1 MNAHFA
7 IIGHVDHGKSTL
19 VGRLI
24 YETGNLKDGKMEAI
38 QAMCKRRGMPFEWAF
53 VMDGLKAERDQ
64 GITIDTAH
72 IPLKIGEDTH
82 TIIDAPGHRE
92 FIKNMITGAANADAA
107 LLLIDASEGIQEQS
121 KRHAA
126 LAQLLNIKQL
136 IVIVNKM
143 DLVDYSAA
151 VYERLCADY
160 RAYLSTL
167 NLEARAIIP
176 ISARSGENLKDLA
189 PSMPWYDG
197 PTVVQAMLA
206 CSARRSLI
214 NLPLRFP
221 VQDVYKLDHRR
232 IIAGR
237 IESGRLRVGDT
248 IVISPTGKTTQIKSI
263 EAFPEPHAPI
273 LAAKAGQSVAVTLN
287 EQLFVERGQVIA
299 HPEHAPFETNV
310 FRARLFWLGNHPA
323 RVGAIYKLKVHT
335 HALPARIEAIERVV
349 DMGNLSEQSTTEI
362 PRHAIADV
370 IIRSHAKIAL
380 DDFRSHDTMGRF
392 VLVDGYD
399 IAGGGVI
406 STEGFPN
413 QRSHDLH
420 NPYLTPV
427 EHKVELPHREAQNS
441 HRAGIL
447 FFTGL
452 SGSGKTTL
460 SLALEKALFQK
471 GYRVYVLD
479 GDNIRRHLSSD
490 LGFSPDDRQE
500 NLRRVAEVSRLF
512 AEAGMLVITA
522 FIAPYLTDRARVRE
536 IAGSLPFHEVY
547 IKADLATCEARDPKG
562 LYKKARSGEIPEFTG
577 ISAPYEAPPSPDFI
591 IDTEVLSPEE
601 SLEILVRYV
610 DEHFALDTK
619 VWGYS
624 I

>member
-1 MNAHFA
+1 MTIHFA

-24 YETGNLKDGKMEAI
+24 YETGNLKDGKMESI

-72 IPLKIGEDTH
+72 IPIKINDETY

-92 FIKNMITGAANADAA
+92 FIKNMITGASNADAA
-107 LLLIDASEGIQEQS
+107 ILLIDASEGIQEQS

-136 IVIVNKM
+136 IVVINKM
-143 DLVDYSAA
+143 DLIDYSQT
-151 VYERLCADY
+151 VFDDLCEQY
-160 RAYLSTL
+160 RKYLATL
-167 NLEARAIIP
+167 DLQATVMIP
-176 ISARSGENLKDLA
+176 IAAKNGDNLKER
-189 PSMPWYDG
+189 SQKMPWYSG
-197 PTVVQAMLA
+197 QTLVEAMLK
-206 CSARRSLI
+206 CSARHSLV
-214 NLPLRFP
+214 NLPLRMP

-248 IVISPTGKTTQIKSI
+248 VVIAPTGKSTTIKSI
-263 EAFPEPHAPI
+263 ECFPDSPVPV
-273 LAAKAGQSVAVTLN
+273 LAVSAGQSVSLTLS
-287 EQLFVERGQVIA
+287 EQLFVERGQVLS
-299 HPEHAPFETNV
+299 HVEQAPFETNV
-310 FRARLFWLGNHPA
+310 FRARLFWLGNHSA
-323 RVGAIYKLKVHT
+323 KIGATYKLKIHT
-335 HALPARIEAIERVV
+335 NSMPARIEKIERVV
-349 DMGNLSEQSTTEI
+349 DMGNLTEQSTTEI

-370 IIRSHAKIAL
+370 IIRTHSKMAM
-380 DDFRSHDTMGRF
+380 DDFKNHDTMGRF

-406 STEGFPN
+406 NTDGFPN
-413 QRSHDLH
+413 QRSHDRQ

-427 EHKVELPHREAQNS
+427 EHKVELPHREVQNN
-441 HRAGIL
+441 HHAGII

-452 SGSGKTTL
+452 SGSGKSTL
-460 SLALEKALFQK
+460 SIALEKALFHK

-479 GDNIRRHLSSD
+479 GDNIRQRLSSD

-500 NLRRVAEVSRLF
+500 NLRRVGEVARLF
-512 AEAGMLVITA
+512 AEAGVLVITA
-522 FIAPYLTDRARVRE
+522 LIAPYLADREKVRK
-536 IAGSLPFHEVY
+536 IAGEIPFHEIY
-547 IKADLATCEARDPKG
+547 INADLDICEARDPKG
-562 LYKKARSGEIPEFTG
+562 LYKKARSGEITEFTG
-577 ISAPYEAPPSPDFI
+577 ISAPYEEPNAPDLI
-591 IDTEVLSPEE
+591 IDTANTPIDS
-601 SLEILVRYV
+601 SLEILVNYV
-610 DEHFALDTK
+610 EKHFALDNR